1 MKKLLLIGLWE
12 LMVMGLWGCDYF
24 NSRELKPGVSTA
36 SDVRRRF
43 GPPQQV
49 WPNENGSVTCEYSRQ
64 PKGAECYMITLD
76 ANQVVQQVAQVLNEK
91 NFARIQ
97 PGMRIDE
104 VKRILVSP
112 GSVQRFVLKANEEV
126 WGWLID
132 PGNLNDRV
140 YFSVTFSSDGR
151 VLTTGRYTET
161 RR

>member
-1 MKKLLLIGLWE
+1 
-12 LMVMGLWGCDYF
+12 
-24 NSRELKPGVSTA
+24 
-36 SDVRRRF
+36 
-43 GPPQQV
+43 
-49 WPNENGSVTCEYSRQ
+49 
-64 PKGAECYMITLD
+64 MITLD